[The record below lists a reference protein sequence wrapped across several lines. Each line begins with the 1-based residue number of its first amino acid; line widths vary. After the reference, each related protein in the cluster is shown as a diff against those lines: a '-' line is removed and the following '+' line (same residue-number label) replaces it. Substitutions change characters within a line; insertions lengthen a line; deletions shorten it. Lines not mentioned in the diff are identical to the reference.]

1 MENNTNDVYLLMLKQ
16 PSSADKVLGVFR
28 KFIDAYEMCKTISD
42 TGDWN
47 GDCYVETETLQ

>member
-16 PSSADKVLGVFR
+16 PSASDTVLGVFR
-28 KFIDAYEMCKTISD
+28 KFVDAYEMCKTIND
-42 TGDWN
+42 N